1 MPSESVEDFVASLA
15 KPRKIVVMVKAGGPT
30 DAVIDEL
37 VPFLEEGDIVVD
49 AGNAHFP
56 DTIRREAALREKGLH
71 FVGSGVSGGEE
82 GALLGPS
89 IMPGGTAESYE
100 SLGPILEKISAKV
113 DGVPCCTYVG
123 PDGAGHF
130 VKMVHNGIEYADMQL
145 IAEAYD
151 LLRQGLGA
159 SAAEIGQ
166 IFAEWNTG
174 DLESFLIEITAD
186 VLAHVDA
193 ETGSAFVDIVLDQAE
208 QKGTGRWTVQ
218 NALDLGVPITG
229 IAEAT
234 FARALSGSV
243 PQRTAGAA
251 ALPADA
257 TPWDDHRPRR
267 VHRGRAARAVRL
279 EGRRVLA
286 GLRPDRR
293 GVAPS
298 SAGTSTAAPW
308 PASGAA
314 AASSA
319 RASSTASPRR
329 TSATRTCRCCSP
341 TSTSPARSATA
352 LPAWRRVVSGAALH
366 GVPTPAFSSSLAY
379 YDGVRA
385 ERLPAAL
392 IQAQRDFFGAHT
404 YRRTDKDGT
413 FHTRVAGRP
422 QRAARVSRRVTRA
435 AVAQDDL
442 QPVVLGG
449 DIGAYSI
456 ARTFHEAYGVRSVVV
471 LVGLDG
477 PRAALA
483 HPDQRGRAGHRRRG
497 HGRGHAAPDRGRAR
511 RQEADPGRQRR
522 LARADDRREPRPARG
537 PLHDPVRAARDARP
551 GHGQGAVRG
560 AVPRA
565 RARATRRRSCT
576 TSRPGECRTPPGCAS
591 R

>member
-1 MPSESVEDFVASLA
+1 MVASGTATGTAQIGVTGLAVMGRNLARNFARNGFTVAIHNRSYAKTESLVADHGDEGAFVPSESVEDFVASLA
-15 KPRKIVVMVKAGGPT
+15 RPRKVVVMVKAGGPT

-89 IMPGGTAESYE
+89 IMPGGTKESYE

-166 IFAEWNTG
+166 IFADWNTG

-186 VLAHVDA
+186 VLQHVDA

-218 NALDLGVPITG
+218 NGLDLGVPITG

-243 PQRTAGAA
+243 PQRSAA
-251 ALPADA
+251 AGVLQAHTTEWDVTDRDA
-257 TPWDDHRPRR
+257 FIED
-267 VHRGRAARAVRL
+267 VRL
-279 EGRRVLA
+279 ALYASKV
-286 GLRPDRR
+286 
-293 GVAPS
+293 VAYS
-298 SAGTSTAAPW
+298 QGFDQI
-308 PASGAA
+308 A
-314 AASSA
+314 AASAEFGWDIDRGAMA
-319 RASSTASPRR
+319 RIWRGGCIIR
-329 TSATRTCRCCSP
+329 
-341 TSTSPARSATA
+341 ARFLNRITEAYERDA
-352 LPAWRRVVSGAALH
+352 HLPLLLADEYFTGAVGNGVEAWRRIVAGAALH

-413 FHTRVAGRP
+413 FHTTW
-422 QRAARVSRRVTRA
+422 S
-435 AVAQDDL
+435 
-442 QPVVLGG
+442 G
-449 DIGAYSI
+449 D
-456 ARTFHEAYGVRSVVV
+456 RSEQT
-471 LVGLDG
+471 
-477 PRAALA
+477 A
-483 HPDQRGRAGHRRRG
+483 
-497 HGRGHAAPDRGRAR
+497 
-511 RQEADPGRQRR
+511 
-522 LARADDRREPRPARG
+522 
-537 PLHDPVRAARDARP
+537 
-551 GHGQGAVRG
+551 
-560 AVPRA
+560 
-565 RARATRRRSCT
+565 
-576 TSRPGECRTPPGCAS
+576 
-591 R
+591 